1 MNAKRN
7 IVILDVKND
16 PKLINVK
23 SGQEDT
29 ESLERDKQQ

>member
-16 PKLINVK
+16 QKLINVLND
-23 SGQEDT
+23 QEDI